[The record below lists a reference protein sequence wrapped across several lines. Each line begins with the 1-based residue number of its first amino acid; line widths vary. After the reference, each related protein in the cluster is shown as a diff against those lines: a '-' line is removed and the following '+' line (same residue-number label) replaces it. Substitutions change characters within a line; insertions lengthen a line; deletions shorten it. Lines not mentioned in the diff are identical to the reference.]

1 MYAWDSVVLELEAG
15 GGAGQGRDE
24 SGRMVT
30 QTNTITHLQPDTA
43 YVAKIKV
50 SERGTMAMVIAQCT
64 RVVGRLY
71 TAMKNAKKNG
81 FTTTELLVVNHV

>member
-1 MYAWDSVVLELEAG
+1 MYAWDSVVLEVEAG

-24 SGRMVT
+24 SGRTVT

-50 SERGTMAMVIAQCT
+50 SERDAILIAQSTKLWTSYCDE
-64 RVVGRLY
+64 RC
-71 TAMKNAKKNG
+71 KKEQIYHHRAIG
-81 FTTTELLVVNHV
+81 SESCMSCY